1 MALITIPSSSFYF
14 TTASKQEF
22 SFINNGKRLSLVGI
36 QRRTCSPLVCK
47 KSSNNGDSKKS
58 KVEPQVLLG
67 RKSFPSGFTF
77 GASSSA
83 YQVEGGA
90 SEGGRGPCIWDT
102 FALQHPEKI
111 QDRSSG
117 SVACDSFR
125 KYEED
130 VKLLKDAGMDAY
142 RFSISW
148 SRILPKGSIKGGINH
163 EGIAYY
169 NNLINELIQN
179 GIKPF
184 VTIFHW
190 DVPQA
195 LEDEYGGFLN
205 RRILDD
211 FKDYCEVCFREFGDR
226 VKHWITLNEPWTFS
240 SYGYDT
246 GVFAPG
252 RSSISGNCSLGDS
265 AREPYIVSHN
275 LILAHALAVKLYRE
289 KFQDTQKGEVG
300 ITLVSHWMTPITNSV
315 QNEQTAERALK
326 FMFGWYMD
334 PLVHGDYPFIMKA
347 LVRER
352 LPCFTE
358 EESEMIKGSYD
369 FIGINYYTARYA
381 YSLPLSSNDRPISYN
396 ADSYVDLRVSKLDG
410 GLIGEPSGSNWL
422 FVYPDGIRDLLLYTK
437 NKYNDPV
444 IYITENGTSELDSET
459 LSLQEALDDK
469 KRVNYYALHLS
480 KVEEAIRLGVNVKG
494 YFAWSLMDNYEWADG
509 YTMRFGLT
517 YIDYKDGSKRYPK
530 ASLQWFTKF
539 LKS

>member
-1 MALITIPSSSFYF
+1 MALLTIPSSCYF
-14 TTASKQEF
+14 FTSSNSEF
-22 SFINNGKRLSLVGI
+22 SYLNNG
-36 QRRTCSPLVCK
+36 RRPLLPCVHRKPLAPLVCN
-47 KSSNNGDSKKS
+47 KSSNINGDDSKKIEV
-58 KVEPQVLLG
+58 KPQVLFG
-67 RKSFPSGFTF
+67 RKSFPQGFTF

-90 SEGGRGPCIWDT
+90 SEGGRGPSIWDT
-102 FALQHPEKI
+102 FAHQHPEKI
-111 QDRSSG
+111 QDHSTG
-117 SVACDSFR
+117 DVACDSYH
-125 KYEED
+125 KYKED
-130 VKLLKDAGMDAY
+130 VKLLKDTGMDAY

-163 EGIAYY
+163 EGIEYY

-252 RSSISGNCSLGDS
+252 RCSKSQGCSVGDS

-275 LILAHALAVKLYRE
+275 LILAHALAVELYRE
-289 KFQDTQKGEVG
+289 KFQDSQRGEVG
-300 ITLVSHWMTPITNSV
+300 ITLVCHWMTPLTYSS
-315 QNEQTAERALK
+315 QNEQAAERALD

-334 PLVHGDYPFIMKA
+334 PLVHGDYPFIMKT

-352 LPCFTE
+352 LPSFTE
-358 EESEMIKGSYD
+358 EESKMIKGSYD

-381 YSLPLSSNDRPISYN
+381 NSLPISSNDMPISYN
-396 ADSYVDLRVSKLDG
+396 SDSHVDLR
-410 GLIGEPSGSNWL
+410 GSNWL

-437 NKYNDPV
+437 NKYNDPT
-444 IYITENGTSELDSET
+444 IYITENGTSQMDNEN
-459 LSLQEALDDK
+459 LSLEEALDDEE
-469 KRVNYYALHLS
+469 RVNYYTLHLN

-494 YFAWSLMDNYEWADG
+494 YFAWSLMDNFEWNDG
-509 YTMRFGLT
+509 YT
-517 YIDYKDGSKRYPK
+517 
-530 ASLQWFTKF
+530 
-539 LKS
+539 KS